1 MEVPPTADGSPYQE
15 YVLTKKGQALFP
27 VLVALGRWGSD
38 FLYKR
43 GEQRSVSVDV
53 KNGRPLRRVEVR
65 SEDAVCSVLA
75 TRCGRGIDASAYL
88 RLLKIAT
95 IYRAKIQRR
104 YVSAPLSLAGFTLL
118 ATFIA
123 DRSFPRTSLLRVTA
137 STVFRGFSP

>member
-38 FLYKR
+38 FLYRR

-65 SEDAVCSVLA
+65 SED
-75 TRCGRGIDASAYL
+75 G
-88 RLLKIAT
+88 RLLGSRDTLWAR
-95 IYRAKIQRR
+95 YRRER
-104 YVSAPLSLAGFTLL
+104 VSE
-118 ATFIA
+118 IVE
-123 DRSFPRTSLLRVTA
+123 DRDHLQ
-137 STVFRGFSP
+137 G